1 MTLKDNIRQI
11 KKELYINKTP
21 EQILQEGVNLK
32 LGRAENNY
40 NEAIKKNCMYILSR
54 SNNKAMMAINRY
66 TKRKDKKSKDEQEDN
81 YGFIETI

>member
-21 EQILQEGVNLK
+21 EQILQEGVELK
-32 LGRAENNY
+32 LGRAENKY

-54 SNNKAMMAINRY
+54 SNYKAMMAIDRY
-66 TKRKDKKSKDEQEDN
+66 TKRKDKENKNEQEDN

>member
-1 MTLKDNIRQI
+1 MTLKDNIRKI

-21 EQILQEGVNLK
+21 EQILQEGVELK
-32 LGRAENNY
+32 LGRAENKY

-54 SNNKAMMAINRY
+54 SNYKAMMAIDRY

>member
-1 MTLKDNIRQI
+1 MTLKDNIQQI

-21 EQILQEGVNLK
+21 EQNLQDGVNVK
-32 LGRAENNY
+32 IGRTENNY

-54 SNNKAMMAINRY
+54 SNYKAMMAIDRY